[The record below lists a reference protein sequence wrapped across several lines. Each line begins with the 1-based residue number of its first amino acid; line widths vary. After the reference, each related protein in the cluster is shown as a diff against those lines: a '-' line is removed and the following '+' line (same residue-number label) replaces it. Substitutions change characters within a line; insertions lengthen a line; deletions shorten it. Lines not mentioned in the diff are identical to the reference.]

1 MYIVYMASED
11 SCIEKKIQI
20 QGTNNRYQ
28 IKKLIK
34 NDTDKKVKKRI
45 VSESWD
51 FTLEYDNQLTILNQ
65 LFFDDISS
73 NKMYNNTEES
83 KTMFQQI
90 KQKIRSYKQQ
100 DVLKNMWNKSN
111 FVDISH
117 VINRMI
123 ESKLLCYYCKHQMF
137 ILYEV
142 SREMKQWTI
151 DRIDNDKG
159 HNNDNYH
166 LACLECNLKRRR
178 QSDAKF
184 LFTKQLKI
192 VKQE

>member
-1 MYIVYMASED
+1 MD
-11 SCIEKKIQI
+11 SCIDKKIHI
-20 QGTNNRYQ
+20 LGTNNRYQ

-34 NDTDKKVKKRI
+34 NDADKKVKKRI

-51 FTLEYDNQLTILNQ
+51 FTLGQDNQLTILNQ
-65 LFFDDISS
+65 LFFD
-73 NKMYNNTEES
+73 NMYLDNTEES
-83 KTMFQQI
+83 KIMLQQI
-90 KQKIRSYKQQ
+90 KQKISGYKRQ
-100 DVLKNMWNKSN
+100 DVVKNMWDEAN
-111 FVDISH
+111 FIDISH
-117 VINRMI
+117 VISKMI
-123 ESKLLCYYCKHQMF
+123 DSRLICYYCKEQMHV
-137 ILYEV
+137 LYEV

-192 VKQE
+192 VKHE

>member
-1 MYIVYMASED
+1 MASED
-11 SCIEKKIQI
+11 SCVEKKIHI

-34 NDTDKKVKKRI
+34 NDAGKKVKKRI
-45 VSESWD
+45 VSESWN
-51 FTLEYDNQLTILNQ
+51 FTLEPDNQLTILNQ
-65 LFFDDISS
+65 LFFD
-73 NKMYNNTEES
+73 NMYLDNTEES
-83 KTMFQQI
+83 KTMLRQI
-90 KQKIRSYKQQ
+90 KQKISGYKRQ
-100 DVLKNMWNKSN
+100 DVLKNMWNEAN
-111 FVDISH
+111 FVDIGH
-117 VINRMI
+117 VIRKMI
-123 ESKLLCYYCKHQMF
+123 DMKLLCYYCTHQMF

-192 VKQE
+192 IRHE

>member
-1 MYIVYMASED
+1 MYILYMASED
-11 SCIEKKIQI
+11 SCIEKKIHI

-51 FTLEYDNQLTILNQ
+51 FTLGDENQLTILNQ
-65 LFFDDISS
+65 MSS
-73 NKMYNNTEES
+73 NNMTSNNTEKT
-83 KTMFQQI
+83 KTMLQQI
-90 KQKIRSYKQQ
+90 KQKISGYKRQ
-100 DVLKNMWNKSN
+100 DVLKNIWNEAN
-111 FVDISH
+111 FVDIGH
-117 VINRMI
+117 VINKMMDM
-123 ESKLLCYYCKHQMF
+123 KLLCYYCKEQMCV
-137 ILYEV
+137 LYEV

-178 QSDAKF
+178 QSDEKF
-184 LFTKQLKI
+184 LFTKQLII
-192 VKQE
+192 VKHGL

>member
-1 MYIVYMASED
+1 MSSED
-11 SCIEKKIQI
+11 SCIEKKIHI
-20 QGTNNRYQ
+20 HGTNNRYQ

-34 NDTDKKVKKRI
+34 NDANKKVKKRI

-51 FTLEYDNQLTILNQ
+51 FTLEQDNQLIILNR
-65 LFFDDISS
+65 LFLSE
-73 NKMYNNTEES
+73 NKTEES
-83 KTMFQQI
+83 KIMLQQI

-100 DVLKNMWNKSN
+100 DVLKNLWNKDS
-111 FVDISH
+111 FIDIGH
-117 VINRMI
+117 VIQKMI
-123 ESKLLCYYCKHQMF
+123 DSKLLCYYCKHQMYV
-137 ILYEV
+137 LYEV

-178 QSDAKF
+178 QTDAKF

-192 VKQE
+192 VRHE

>member
-1 MYIVYMASED
+1 MYILYMSSED
-11 SCIEKKIQI
+11 SCIEKKIHI

-34 NDTDKKVKKRI
+34 NDADKKVKKRI

-51 FTLEYDNQLTILNQ
+51 FTLEPDNQLTMLNQ
-65 LFFDDISS
+65 LSS
-73 NKMYNNTEES
+73 NNMSSVNREKS
-83 KTMFQQI
+83 KIMLQQI
-90 KQKIRSYKQQ
+90 KQKIQSYKQQ
-100 DVLKNMWNKSN
+100 DVIKNMWDEAN
-111 FVDISH
+111 FVDIGH
-117 VINRMI
+117 VINKMI
-123 ESKLLCYYCKHQMF
+123 DMKLLCYYCKQQMCV
-137 ILYEV
+137 LYDV
-142 SREMKQWTI
+142 SRDMKQWTI

-192 VKQE
+192 VKHE

>member
-1 MYIVYMASED
+1 MD
-11 SCIEKKIQI
+11 SCIEKKIHI

-34 NDTDKKVKKRI
+34 NDADKKVKKRI

-51 FTLEYDNQLTILNQ
+51 FTLEQDNQLIILNQ
-65 LFFDDISS
+65 IFFDNVASNDNVVS
-73 NKMYNNTEES
+73 NKMKES
-83 KTMFQQI
+83 TIMLQQI
-90 KQKIRSYKQQ
+90 KQKISGYKRQ
-100 DVLKNMWNKSN
+100 DVLKNMWNKDS
-111 FVDISH
+111 FVDITH
-117 VINRMI
+117 VISKMI
-123 ESKLLCYYCKHQMF
+123 DSKLLCYYCAEQMYV
-137 ILYEV
+137 LYEV

-166 LACLECNLKRRR
+166 LACLECNLKRKR

-192 VKQE
+192 IRHE

>member
-1 MYIVYMASED
+1 MSSED
-11 SCIEKKIQI
+11 SCIERKIHI
-20 QGTNNRYQ
+20 NGTNNRYQ

-34 NDTDKKVKKRI
+34 NDADKKVKKRI

-51 FTLEYDNQLTILNQ
+51 FTLGQDNQLTILNQ
-65 LFFDDISS
+65 LFFDNISA
-73 NKMYNNTEES
+73 NKTEES
-83 KTMFQQI
+83 KIMLQQI
-90 KQKIRSYKQQ
+90 KQKISGYKRQ
-100 DVLKNMWNKSN
+100 DILKNVWNEAD

-117 VINRMI
+117 VISKMI
-123 ESKLLCYYCKHQMF
+123 ESNLLCYYCKEQMYV
-137 ILYEV
+137 LYEV

-178 QSDAKF
+178 QTDDKF

-192 VKQE
+192 IRQP

>member
-1 MYIVYMASED
+1 MASED
-11 SCIEKKIQI
+11 SCIEKKIYI

-34 NDTDKKVKKRI
+34 NDADKKVKKRI

-51 FTLEYDNQLTILNQ
+51 FTLEPDNQLSILNQ
-65 LFFDDISS
+65 LVDNMSLD
-73 NKMYNNTEES
+73 NTEES
-83 KTMFQQI
+83 KTMLLQI

-100 DVLKNMWNKSN
+100 DVLKNRWNEAN
-111 FVDISH
+111 FVDIGH
-117 VINRMI
+117 VIRKMI
-123 ESKLLCYYCKHQMF
+123 DMKLLCYYCKQQMCV
-137 ILYEV
+137 LYEV
-142 SREMKQWTI
+142 SREMTQWTI

-178 QSDAKF
+178 QTDAKF
-184 LFTKQLKI
+184 LFTKQLRI
-192 VKQE
+192 VKNE

>member
-1 MYIVYMASED
+1 MASED
-11 SCIEKKIQI
+11 SCVEKKIHI

-34 NDTDKKVKKRI
+34 NDADKKVKKRI

-51 FTLEYDNQLTILNQ
+51 FTLEPDNQLTILNQ
-65 LFFDDISS
+65 LSS
-73 NKMYNNTEES
+73 NNTDES
-83 KTMFQQI
+83 KVMLQQI

-100 DVLKNMWNKSN
+100 DVLKNMWNEAN
-111 FVDISH
+111 FVDIGH
-117 VINRMI
+117 VVKKMI
-123 ESKLLCYYCKHQMF
+123 DSKLLCYYCKHQMC

-178 QSDAKF
+178 QTDAKF

-192 VKQE
+192 VRHE

>member
-1 MYIVYMASED
+1 MD
-11 SCIEKKIQI
+11 SCIEKKIHI

-34 NDTDKKVKKRI
+34 NDADKKVKKRI

-51 FTLEYDNQLTILNQ
+51 FTLGQDTQLILLNQ
-65 LFFDDISS
+65 LFFDDISV
-73 NKMYNNTEES
+73 NKIYDDAES
-83 KTMFQQI
+83 KTMMQQI
-90 KQKIRSYKQQ
+90 KQKISGYKRQ
-100 DVLKNMWNKSN
+100 DVLKNLWDKDS
-111 FVDISH
+111 FVDITR
-117 VINRMI
+117 VISKMI
-123 ESKLLCYYCKHQMF
+123 DSKLLCYYCKEQMYV
-137 ILYEV
+137 LYEV
-142 SREMKQWTI
+142 SREIKQWTI

-192 VKQE
+192 VRQE

>member
-1 MYIVYMASED
+1 MASED
-11 SCIEKKIQI
+11 SCIEKKIHI

-51 FTLEYDNQLTILNQ
+51 FTLGDDDQLIILNK
-65 LFFDDISS
+65 LLID
-73 NKMYNNTEES
+73 NKTEES
-83 KTMFQQI
+83 KIMLRQI
-90 KQKIRSYKQQ
+90 KQKIRGYKQQ
-100 DVLKNMWNKSN
+100 DMLKNMWNEDI
-111 FVDISH
+111 FVDIGH
-117 VINRMI
+117 VIHKMLD
-123 ESKLLCYYCKHQMF
+123 SKLLCYYCRHKMF

-159 HNNDNYH
+159 HNNNNYH

-178 QSDAKF
+178 QTDSKF
-184 LFTKQLKI
+184 LFTKQLNIIKH
-192 VKQE
+192 E

>member
-1 MYIVYMASED
+1 MASND
-11 SCIEKKIQI
+11 SCVDKKIHI
-20 QGTNNRYQ
+20 HGTNNRYQ

-34 NDTDKKVKKRI
+34 NDADKQVKKRI

-51 FTLEYDNQLTILNQ
+51 FTLGQDNQLIILNQ
-65 LFFDDISS
+65 LFFDDMSS
-73 NKMYNNTEES
+73 NKMYHTEES
-83 KTMFQQI
+83 KIMMQQI
-90 KQKIRSYKQQ
+90 KQKISGYKRQ
-100 DVLKNMWNKSN
+100 DVLKNVWNEAN
-111 FVDISH
+111 FIDISH
-117 VINRMI
+117 VIRKMI
-123 ESKLLCYYCKHQMF
+123 ETNLLCYYCKEQMYV
-137 ILYEV
+137 LYEV

-192 VKQE
+192 VRQE

>member
-1 MYIVYMASED
+1 MASED
-11 SCIEKKIQI
+11 SCIEKKIHI

-34 NDTDKKVKKRI
+34 NDADNKVKKRI

-51 FTLEYDNQLTILNQ
+51 FTLEPDNQLIILNQ
-65 LFFDDISS
+65 LSANNMS
-73 NKMYNNTEES
+73 ANNTDES
-83 KTMFQQI
+83 KVMLQQI

-100 DVLKNMWNKSN
+100 DVLKNMWNEAN
-111 FVDISH
+111 FVDIGH
-117 VINRMI
+117 VVNKMI
-123 ESKLLCYYCKHQMF
+123 DSQLLCYYCKHQMF

-159 HNNDNYH
+159 HNNNNYH

-178 QSDAKF
+178 QTDAKF

-192 VKQE
+192 VRHE

>member
-1 MYIVYMASED
+1 MD
-11 SCIEKKIQI
+11 SCIEKKIHI

-34 NDTDKKVKKRI
+34 NDEDKKVKKRI
-45 VSESWD
+45 VSENWD
-51 FTLEYDNQLTILNQ
+51 FTLGQDNQLITLNQ
-65 LFFDDISS
+65 LFFDNMAS
-73 NKMYNNTEES
+73 NKMYSNTEES
-83 KTMFQQI
+83 KIMLQQI
-90 KQKIRSYKQQ
+90 KQKISGYKRQ
-100 DVLKNMWNKSN
+100 DVIKNLWNEAS
-111 FVDISH
+111 FVDINH
-117 VINRMI
+117 VISKMI
-123 ESKLLCYYCKHQMF
+123 ESKLLCYYCTQQMYV
-137 ILYEV
+137 LYEV

-151 DRIDNDKG
+151 DRIDNNKG

-192 VKQE
+192 IRQE

>member
-1 MYIVYMASED
+1 MASED
-11 SCIEKKIQI
+11 SCIEKKIHI

-34 NDTDKKVKKRI
+34 NDADKKVKKRI

-51 FTLEYDNQLTILNQ
+51 FTLGEDELTILNQ
-65 LFFDDISS
+65 MSS
-73 NKMYNNTEES
+73 NNMSSDNTEKS
-83 KTMFQQI
+83 KIMLQQI
-90 KQKIRSYKQQ
+90 KHKIRSYKQQ
-100 DVLKNMWNKSN
+100 DVLKNMWNEAN
-111 FVDISH
+111 FVDIGH
-117 VINRMI
+117 VISKMI
-123 ESKLLCYYCKHQMF
+123 ESKLLCYYCTQQMYV
-137 ILYEV
+137 LYEV

-178 QSDAKF
+178 QSDVKF
-184 LFTKQLKI
+184 LFTKQLII

>member
-1 MYIVYMASED
+1 MASG
-11 SCIEKKIQI
+11 IEKKIHI
-20 QGTNNRYQ
+20 NGTNNRYQ

-34 NDTDKKVKKRI
+34 NDADKEVKKRV

-51 FTLEYDNQLTILNQ
+51 FTLAQDNQLTILNQ
-65 LFFDDISS
+65 LFFDDMSS
-73 NKMYNNTEES
+73 NKMEES
-83 KTMFQQI
+83 KTMLQQI
-90 KQKIRSYKQQ
+90 KQKISGYKRQ
-100 DVLKNMWNKSN
+100 DVIKNIWNEAD

-117 VINRMI
+117 VIGKMI
-123 ESKLLCYYCKHQMF
+123 ESNFLCYYCKEQMHV
-137 ILYEV
+137 LYEV

-178 QSDAKF
+178 QTDDKF

-192 VKQE
+192 IRHE

>member
-1 MYIVYMASED
+1 MYILYMASED
-11 SCIEKKIQI
+11 SCIERKILI

-45 VSESWD
+45 VSESWN
-51 FTLEYDNQLTILNQ
+51 FTLGDDDQLTILNQ
-65 LFFDDISS
+65 LS
-73 NKMYNNTEES
+73 NNMSHTEKN
-83 KTMFQQI
+83 KTMLRQI

-100 DVLKNMWNKSN
+100 DVLKNMWNEAN
-111 FVDISH
+111 FVDIEN
-117 VINRMI
+117 VIKKMLD
-123 ESKLLCYYCKHQMF
+123 SKLLCYYCKHQMF

-178 QSDAKF
+178 QSDVKF
-184 LFTKQLKI
+184 LFTKQLII
-192 VKQE
+192 VKQEL

>member
-1 MYIVYMASED
+1 MASED
-11 SCIEKKIQI
+11 SCIEKKIHI

-34 NDTDKKVKKRI
+34 NDSAKKVKKRI

-51 FTLEYDNQLTILNQ
+51 FSLGDDNQLIMLNQ
-65 LFFDDISS
+65 LFFDNIAT
-73 NKMYNNTEES
+73 NKMYHTEES
-83 KTMFQQI
+83 NIMLQQI
-90 KQKIRSYKQQ
+90 KHKIRGYKQQ
-100 DVLKNMWNKSN
+100 DVLKNMWNEAH
-111 FVDISH
+111 FVDIGH
-117 VINRMI
+117 VVSKMI
-123 ESKLLCYYCKHQMF
+123 DSKLLCYYCKQQMC

-142 SREMKQWTI
+142 SRELKQWTL

-166 LACLECNLKRRR
+166 LACLDCNLKRRR
-178 QSDAKF
+178 QTDVKF

-192 VKQE
+192 VKHE

>member
-1 MYIVYMASED
+1 MD
-11 SCIEKKIQI
+11 SCLERKIHI
-20 QGTNNRYQ
+20 HGTNNRYQ

-34 NDTDKKVKKRI
+34 TDADKQVKKRI

-51 FTLEYDNQLTILNQ
+51 FTLGQDNQLIILNQ
-65 LFFDDISS
+65 LFL
-73 NKMYNNTEES
+73 NNTEES
-83 KTMFQQI
+83 KIMLQQI
-90 KQKIRSYKQQ
+90 KQKISGYKRQ
-100 DVLKNMWNKSN
+100 DVLKNMWNESN
-111 FVDISH
+111 FVDIGH
-117 VINRMI
+117 VIHKMI
-123 ESKLLCYYCKHQMF
+123 DMKLLCYYCTHQMF

-192 VKQE
+192 VKHE

>member
-1 MYIVYMASED
+1 MD
-11 SCIEKKIQI
+11 SCIDKKIHI

-28 IKKLIK
+28 IKKLMK
-34 NDTDKKVKKRI
+34 NDADKQVKKRI

-51 FTLEYDNQLTILNQ
+51 FTLGDDNQLIILNQ
-65 LFFDDISS
+65 LFFDDMSS
-73 NKMYNNTEES
+73 NKTEES
-83 KTMFQQI
+83 KTMLQQI
-90 KQKIRSYKQQ
+90 KQKISGYKRQ
-100 DVLKNMWNKSN
+100 DVLKNMWNKDS
-111 FVDISH
+111 FVDITH
-117 VINRMI
+117 VISKMI
-123 ESKLLCYYCKHQMF
+123 DSRLICYYCKEQMHV
-137 ILYEV
+137 LYEV

-184 LFTKQLKI
+184 LFTKQLNI
-192 VKQE
+192 VKHE

>member
-1 MYIVYMASED
+1 MASED
-11 SCIEKKIQI
+11 SGIERKIHI

-51 FTLEYDNQLTILNQ
+51 FTLGDENQLTILSQ
-65 LFFDDISS
+65 IS
-73 NKMYNNTEES
+73 NKIGYVAEKKIML
-83 KTMFQQI
+83 QQI

-100 DVLKNMWNKSN
+100 DVLKNMWNEAN
-111 FVDISH
+111 FVDINH
-117 VINRMI
+117 VISKMI
-123 ESKLLCYYCKHQMF
+123 DSKLLCYYCKHQMC
-137 ILYEV
+137 ILYDV

-166 LACLECNLKRRR
+166 LACLECNIKRRR
-178 QSDAKF
+178 QSDVKF

-192 VKQE
+192 VKHE

>member
-1 MYIVYMASED
+1 MASG
-11 SCIEKKIQI
+11 IEKKIHI
-20 QGTNNRYQ
+20 NGTNNRYQ

-34 NDTDKKVKKRI
+34 NDADKKVKKRI

-51 FTLEYDNQLTILNQ
+51 FTFEQDNQLIILNQ
-65 LFFDDISS
+65 LFFDDMSS
-73 NKMYNNTEES
+73 NKIYDDAVS
-83 KTMFQQI
+83 KTMMQQI
-90 KQKIRSYKQQ
+90 KQKISGYKRQ
-100 DVLKNMWNKSN
+100 DIIKNVWNEAE

-117 VINRMI
+117 VIRKMI
-123 ESKLLCYYCKHQMF
+123 DSRLLCYYCKEQMNV
-137 ILYEV
+137 LYEV

-178 QSDAKF
+178 QTDDKF

-192 VKQE
+192 IRHE

>member
-1 MYIVYMASED
+1 MD
-11 SCIEKKIQI
+11 SCIEKKIHI

-34 NDTDKKVKKRI
+34 NDSDKTVKKRI

-51 FTLEYDNQLTILNQ
+51 FTLGDDKQLIILNQ
-65 LFFDDISS
+65 LFFDDISA
-73 NKMYNNTEES
+73 NKMYSDTEEI
-83 KTMFQQI
+83 TIMMQQI
-90 KQKIRSYKQQ
+90 KQKLSGYKRQ
-100 DVLKNMWNKSN
+100 DVLKNMWNKDS
-111 FVDISH
+111 FVDITH
-117 VINRMI
+117 VISKMI
-123 ESKLLCYYCKHQMF
+123 DSKLLCYYCKEQMHV
-137 ILYEV
+137 LYEI

-151 DRIDNDKG
+151 DIIDNDKG

-192 VKQE
+192 IRHE

>member
-1 MYIVYMASED
+1 MD
-11 SCIEKKIQI
+11 SCIEKKIHI
-20 QGTNNRYQ
+20 IGTNNRYQ

-34 NDTDKKVKKRI
+34 TDADKKVKKRI

-51 FTLEYDNQLTILNQ
+51 FTLGQDTQLIILNQ
-65 LFFDDISS
+65 LFFDNISE
-73 NKMYNNTEES
+73 NKLYSDTES
-83 KTMFQQI
+83 TIMLQQI
-90 KQKIRSYKQQ
+90 KQKISGYKRQ
-100 DVLKNMWNKSN
+100 DILKNLWNKDS
-111 FVDISH
+111 FIDITH
-117 VINRMI
+117 VIHNMI
-123 ESKLLCYYCKHQMF
+123 DSKLLCYYCTQPMRV
-137 ILYEV
+137 LYEV

-192 VKQE
+192 IRQE